1 MIWEYMRG
9 GPHQM
14 FNFFREVFTVG
25 YNDGLQG
32 AREFSTLTEAI
43 AEAKDAI
50 TIAPNVTIRNRRG
63 DLLAQFD

>member
-1 MIWEYMRG
+1 
-9 GPHQM
+9 M

-32 AREFSTLTEAI
+32 AKEFNTYAEAI

-50 TIAPNVTIRNRRG
+50 TLAPNVTIRDKKG
-63 DLLAQFD
+63 ALLAQFD

>member
-1 MIWEYMRG
+1 
-9 GPHQM
+9 M